1 MAYESENI
9 EKKWREFYA
18 KSSPFKADPSSQK
31 PPYCIVIPPPNVT
44 GKLHMGHA
52 LVDTLQD
59 ILIRYKRMMGFE
71 TLWLPG
77 TDHAGIATQTVVEQH
92 LIRTEGKRRIDYD
105 RETFLSHLW
114 NWKNSH
120 ETHII
125 DQLKHLGCSCD
136 WSRLRFTLDED
147 LSLAVKT
154 VFKKLVDDNLIYRG
168 DYLVNWDTITETA
181 LADDEVEHEEREG
194 HLWTFQY
201 GPLQIAT
208 TRPETMLGDTAVAV
222 SPSDPRYA
230 HLIGTNITL
239 PITGREVPIVADH
252 YVDPSF
258 GTGAVKITPAHDPN
272 DYEIA
277 LRHNLPMINIM
288 TPRGFINET
297 GGEFAGL
304 TMQEARAAV
313 IKKMEHL
320 GLLVKVE
327 KHIHR
332 VGVSYRSKAIIE
344 PYLSK
349 QWFVRLSQFKETL
362 MSAVTEGRVKLI
374 PKGWEN
380 TYFHWIE
387 NLRDWC
393 ISRQLWWGHR
403 IPIWYRKDNKE
414 IWTAEEPSDLTD
426 WEQDPDVLDTW
437 FSSALWP
444 FSALGWPKK
453 TEDLAKFYPNSTLI
467 TGHDILFFWVA
478 RMILMGEYV
487 LGEAPFP
494 ETFLHGLIYGK
505 SYEKG
510 GVYVSSQEKKQYDL
524 EEKPL
529 PAGVTA
535 RWEKMSKSKGNVI
548 DPLEVSRDY
557 GTDALRY
564 ALTFSCTHQ
573 RQIDLDMRKF
583 EEFKNFIN
591 KLYNGARY
599 VLMNLP
605 PQITEISPMHIED
618 HWILSRLHRLIGE
631 VHEALASY
639 AFDTLA
645 DKTYKFFW
653 DDFCAYYIELTKKG
667 TASQKEI
674 LVSVLET
681 YLRLIHPIAP
691 FVTEE
696 LYSELHALFP
706 VSCLALASY
715 PIQNK
720 DLINEEAEATF
731 HQYVEVLTAIRT
743 IRAEMKLPPRL
754 ATDLYLSASDPV
766 LESFLRRLLPLKE
779 IHIGSFDGQ
788 GSKGQVGILHF
799 TIPLPEEMME
809 AEKLRLV
816 KEREKLMKQVSSL
829 EKQLSEPS
837 FIDKAPPHLVTKT
850 RETLEE
856 LKSKLNNLN

>member
-9 EKKWREFYA
+9 EQKWRDFYA
-18 KSSPFKADPSSQK
+18 KTAPFKANPSSEK

-44 GKLHMGHA
+44 GRLHMGHA

-59 ILIRYKRMMGFE
+59 VLIRYKRMMGFE
-71 TLWLPG
+71 TLWVPG

-105 RETFLSHLW
+105 RDTFVKHLW
-114 NWKNSH
+114 DWKEAH
-120 ETHII
+120 ESHII

-136 WSRLRFTLDED
+136 WSRLRFTLDDD
-147 LSLAVKT
+147 LCLAVKT
-154 VFKKLVDDNLIYRG
+154 VFKKLVDDDLIYRG
-168 DYLVNWDTITETA
+168 DYLVNWDTVTETA
-181 LADDEVEHEEREG
+181 LADDEVEHEEKAG

-201 GPLQIAT
+201 GPLQVAT

-222 SPSDPRYA
+222 SPSDPRYT
-230 HLIGTNITL
+230 HLIGTTVTL
-239 PITGREVPIVADH
+239 PLTGRTIPIIADH
-252 YVDPSF
+252 YVDPNF

-272 DYEIA
+272 DYEIG

-288 TPRGFINET
+288 TPRGFINEV
-297 GGEFAGL
+297 GGEFEGL
-304 TMQEARAAV
+304 TMLEARTAIV
-313 IKKMEHL
+313 KKMESL
-320 GLLVKVE
+320 GCLVKIE
-327 KHIHR
+327 PHTHR
-332 VGVSYRSKAIIE
+332 VGFSYRSKAVIE

-349 QWFVRLSQFKETL
+349 QWFMRLSKFKEKL
-362 MSAVTEGRVKLI
+362 MSAVTDERVKLI
-374 PKGWEN
+374 PKAWEN

-403 IPIWYRKDNKE
+403 IPIWYNKNNPAE
-414 IWTAEEPSDLTD
+414 WTAEEPACLDD

-444 FSALGWPKK
+444 FSALGWPNK
-453 TEDLAKFYPNSTLI
+453 TADLEKFYPNSTLI

-487 LGEAPFP
+487 LDKAPFP

-510 GVYVSSQEKKQYDL
+510 GVYVTPQDKKAYDL

-529 PAGVTA
+529 PPGVTA

-564 ALTFSCTHQ
+564 ALVFSCTHQ
-573 RQIDLDMRKF
+573 RQIDLDMRRF

-591 KLYNGARY
+591 KLYNGTRY

-605 PQITEISPMHIED
+605 EKITKLNPVQVED
-618 HWILSRLHRLIGE
+618 EWILSRLHRLIGD
-631 VHEALASY
+631 VHKALASY
-639 AFDTLA
+639 AFDELA
-645 DKTYKFFW
+645 QKTYKFFW

-667 TASQKEI
+667 TPDQRQI

-696 LYSELHALFP
+696 LYSELKSHFP
-706 VSCLALASY
+706 VPCLALASY
-715 PIQNK
+715 PLQ
-720 DLINEEAEATF
+720 DASLINPKAEATF
-731 HQYVEVLTAIRT
+731 NRYVEVLTLLRN
-743 IRAEMKLPPRL
+743 IRAEMQLPPKV
-754 ATDLYLSASDPV
+754 ATELYLSERDPE
-766 LESFLRRLLPLKE
+766 LESFLKRLVPLKE
-779 IHIGSFDGQ
+779 IHSFPYEGQ
-788 GSKGQVGILHF
+788 GSKGQVAGLHI
-799 TIPLPEEMME
+799 TIPIPEEMMA
-809 AEKLRLV
+809 AEKQRLE
-816 KEREKLMKQVSSL
+816 KEKEKLLKQIASL
-829 EKQLSEPS
+829 ENQLSQES
-837 FIDKAPPHLVTKT
+837 FINRAPPELVAKTKQA
-850 RETLEE
+850 LEE
-856 LKSKLNNLN
+856 AKAKLSH